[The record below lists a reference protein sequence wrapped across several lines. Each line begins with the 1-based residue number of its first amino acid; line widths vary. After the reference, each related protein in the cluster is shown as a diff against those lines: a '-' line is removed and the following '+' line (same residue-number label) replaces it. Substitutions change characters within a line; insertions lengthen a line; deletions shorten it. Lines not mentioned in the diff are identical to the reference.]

1 MPSARVSYCV
11 YMCYK
16 CNNTL
21 FYLLFF
27 YSLMLFREKNNENI
41 YLKFFIFTYI
51 FTIFGGGGG
60 LVTKWC
66 PTLGDPMDWE
76 PTRLLCLSLGFSRQ
90 EYWSGLPFLS
100 LGDLH
105 DPGIEPRS
113 PVLQADSLPT
123 ELQEQFFL
131 QLFISFCR
139 LKSPSGIIS
148 LQSEGL
154 TLVFIVKKVSLAT
167 NNIYLSVNV
176 ISPSFSKGS
185 FAGKNSLLTGVS
197 FLQHFMSSNSISPS
211 IVPN

>member
-1 MPSARVSYCV
+1 MPSSRVSYCV

-16 CNNTL
+16 CTNTL

-66 PTLGDPMDWE
+66 PTLANPWTIACQA
-76 PTRLLCLSLGFSRQ
+76 PLSMGFSRQ

-131 QLFISFCR
+131 PLFISFCR

-154 TLVFIVKKVSLAT
+154 TLVFIVKK
-167 NNIYLSVNV
+167 
-176 ISPSFSKGS
+176 SFS
-185 FAGKNSLLTGVS
+185 
-197 FLQHFMSSNSISPS
+197 SN
-211 IVPN
+211 